1 MLNNAH
7 TKKFMQSVHIN
18 EKLMDSSTC
27 IPRILPNF
35 WFHISHIQTHTIPST
50 LHHGTH
56 NEIFQ
61 ALFPLMG
68 ILQPKSWGEA
78 WEQGYISLSTLVW
91 LLQEVDFLDIL
102 LDYFSKQSTNLTNA
116 ARTFCEQQNFGIQWS
131 VNKTS
136 GSVCVHIQNKQ

>member
-1 MLNNAH
+1 MLVKIVMLNNAH
-7 TKKFMQSVHIN
+7 RKKCMQSVNIN

-50 LHHGTH
+50 LHHGTR

-61 ALFPLMG
+61 ALFPLMD
-68 ILQPKSWGEA
+68 ILQPKNWGEA
-78 WEQGYISLSTLVW
+78 WERGYISLSTLVW

-102 LDYFSKQSTNLTNA
+102 LDYFSKQSTNLTSA
-116 ARTFCEQQNFGIQWS
+116 AQYILRATEFWHTVVCEQD
-131 VNKTS
+131 
-136 GSVCVHIQNKQ
+136 